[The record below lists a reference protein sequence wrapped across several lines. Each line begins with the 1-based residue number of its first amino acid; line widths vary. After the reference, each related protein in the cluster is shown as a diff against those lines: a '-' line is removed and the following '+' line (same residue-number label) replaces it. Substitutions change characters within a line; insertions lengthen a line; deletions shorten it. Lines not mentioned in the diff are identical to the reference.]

1 MQRLAKKR
9 REEPKTLASSL
20 GERSLQKLKSLDSLG
35 MSFNIDRMSKGFENI
50 EADIERAVLVV
61 VNQDESED
69 EVVENELEGLCEAA
83 GVEPIVTIR
92 QRLDRPYKGTY
103 VGTGKVEEIGL
114 LAQET
119 KADLVLIDGEVSGMQ
134 QRNLEK
140 AFDKKVIDRT
150 QLILDIFARRARTK
164 EGMLQVELAQ
174 LTYMMPK
181 LMSVYTKFER
191 QKGGI
196 GMRGPGETKLESD
209 RRMVRDRISKLKH
222 EIEDV
227 KRVRDQQRSSRRKH
241 PFPFASIVG
250 YTSAGKST
258 LMNRMAGTDL
268 LADAMPFATLDPT
281 TRKVDLP
288 DGYSLFLTDTVGFI
302 RNLPTH
308 LVAAFRST
316 LEEVT
321 HSDFILHLID
331 VSTPAWEIQRDAVM
345 ETLQQLDA
353 ADKPSLTV
361 FNKIDAL
368 DNQHLATEL
377 VAAWP
382 NSVAISAATGKGM
395 EDLLAAISRQV
406 QSLLGTVKALV
417 PYSESGLVQDCYDFG
432 RVHLVDYREEGIYVE
447 AELVAEMR
455 QKLERFSVEL

>member
-1 MQRLAKKR
+1 MAKGLETL
-9 REEPKTLASSL
+9 EEKA
-20 GERSLQKLKSLDSLG
+20 
-35 MSFNIDRMSKGFENI
+35 
-50 EADIERAVLVV
+50 ERAVLVV
-61 VNQDESED
+61 VNEDESED
-69 EVVENELEGLCEAA
+69 EIVENELEGLCEAA
-83 GVEPIVTIR
+83 GVEPIATIR

-103 VGTGKVEEIGL
+103 VGTGKIGEIAS
-114 LAQET
+114 LAQEVR
-119 KADLVLIDGEVSGMQ
+119 ADLVLIDGEVSGIQ
-134 QRNLEK
+134 QRNLEE
-140 AFDKKVIDRT
+140 AFGKRVVDRT
-150 QLILDIFARRARTK
+150 QLILDIFAQRARTK

-209 RRMVRDRISKLKH
+209 RRLVRDRIARLKH

-227 KRVRDQQRSSRRKH
+227 KRIRDQQRSSRRKH

-258 LMNRMAGTDL
+258 LMNRLAGTEL

-281 TRKVDLP
+281 TRKIDLP

-321 HSDFILHLID
+321 FSDFILHVID
-331 VSTPAWEIQRDAVM
+331 VSTPAWEVQRDAVL
-345 ETLQQLDA
+345 ETLAQLEA
-353 ADKPSLTV
+353 SNKPTLTV

-368 DNQHLATEL
+368 PEPHLATEL
-377 VAAWP
+377 VASWP
-382 NSVAISAATGKGM
+382 NSVAISATTGKGIDDLM
-395 EDLLAAISRQV
+395 AAIRSQVQDLLGYI
-406 QSLLGTVKALV
+406 KALV
-417 PYSESGLVQDCYDFG
+417 PYSESGLVQSCYDFG
-432 RVHLVDYREEGIYVE
+432 RVHKLDYRDEGIYLE

-455 QKLERFSVEL
+455 QKLAQYTVE

>member
-1 MQRLAKKR
+1 VAKGLD
-9 REEPKTLASSL
+9 TL
-20 GERSLQKLKSLDSLG
+20 EQ
-35 MSFNIDRMSKGFENI
+35 
-50 EADIERAVLVV
+50 EAERAVLVV
-61 VNQDESED
+61 VNED
-69 EVVENELEGLCEAA
+69 ENEDEIVENELEGLCEAA
-83 GVEPIVTIR
+83 GVEPIATIR
-92 QRLDRPYKGTY
+92 QRLDRPYKGTF
-103 VGTGKVEEIGL
+103 VGSGKVDEIAAVAKEL
-114 LAQET
+114 
-119 KADLVLIDGEVSGMQ
+119 KADVVLVDGEVSGIQ
-134 QRNLEK
+134 QRNLQE
-140 AFDKKVIDRT
+140 AFECRVVDRT

-209 RRMVRDRISKLKH
+209 RRMVRDRIARLKH

-227 KRVRDQQRSSRRKH
+227 KRVRDQQRASRRKH

-258 LMNRMAGTDL
+258 LMNRLAGTEL

-281 TRKVDLP
+281 TRKIDLP
-288 DGYSLFLTDTVGFI
+288 EGYALFLTDTVGFI

-308 LVAAFRST
+308 LVSAFRST

-321 HSDFILHLID
+321 YSDFILHVID
-331 VSTPAWEIQRDAVM
+331 VSTPAWETQRDAVI
-345 ETLQQLDA
+345 ETLENLDA
-353 ADKPSLTV
+353 AEKPTLTI

-368 DNQHLATEL
+368 PDPHLATEL
-377 VAAWP
+377 VAEWP
-382 NSVAISAATGKGM
+382 NSVAISATTGKGM
-395 EDLLAAISRQV
+395 SDLMIAIRKQV
-406 QSLLGTVKALV
+406 QSLLGWVKALV

-432 RVHLVDYREEGIYVE
+432 RVHKVDYREEGIYVE

-455 QKLERFSVEL
+455 MKLSRYAIAE

>member
-1 MQRLAKKR
+1 MPVAKGMD
-9 REEPKTLASSL
+9 TLD
-20 GERSLQKLKSLDSLG
+20 Q
-35 MSFNIDRMSKGFENI
+35 
-50 EADIERAVLVV
+50 EAERAVLVV
-61 VNQDESED
+61 VNED
-69 EVVENELEGLCEAA
+69 EDEDDIVENELEGLCEAA
-83 GVEPIVTIR
+83 GVDPIATIR
-92 QRLDRPYKGTY
+92 QRLDRPYKGTF
-103 VGTGKVEEIGL
+103 VGSGKVDEIAAVAKEL
-114 LAQET
+114 
-119 KADLVLIDGEVSGMQ
+119 KADVVLVDGEVSGIQ
-134 QRNLEK
+134 QRNLQE
-140 AFDKKVIDRT
+140 AFECRVVDRT

-209 RRMVRDRISKLKH
+209 RRMVRDRIARLKH

-227 KRVRDQQRSSRRKH
+227 KRVRDQQRASRRKH

-258 LMNRMAGTDL
+258 LMNRLAGTEL

-281 TRKVDLP
+281 TRKIDLP
-288 DGYSLFLTDTVGFI
+288 EGYALFLTDTVGFI

-308 LVAAFRST
+308 LVSAFRST

-321 HSDFILHLID
+321 YSDFILHVID
-331 VSTPAWEIQRDAVM
+331 VSTPAWETQRDAVI
-345 ETLQQLDA
+345 ETLENLEA
-353 ADKPSLTV
+353 ADKPTLTI

-368 DNQHLATEL
+368 PDPHLAIEL
-377 VAAWP
+377 VAEWP
-382 NSVAISAATGKGM
+382 NSVAISATTGKGM
-395 EDLLAAISRQV
+395 SDLMVAIRKQV
-406 QSLLGTVKALV
+406 QKLLGWVKALV

-432 RVHLVDYREEGIYVE
+432 RVHKVDYREEGIYVE

-455 QKLERFSVEL
+455 MKLARYAIPE